1 MIFSRAPLRISIGG
15 GGTDLP
21 SYYLKKNGFLIS
33 AAIDKYIYITLGKT
47 FNKKFLLKYSDF
59 EEVNNIKKIKHP
71 LFRETLKDLKIKTP
85 VNISSHADI
94 PAGSG
99 LGSSGCF
106 TVALIKALAEIEG
119 TKMTKKEIAERAC
132 NIEIKKL
139 KEPVGKQDQY
149 SSAFGGLRSYK
160 FMKNGEII
168 IKKINIEPKKLI
180 NFKNSLSI
188 YFTGILRNSYDIL
201 KTQDKKTKIMDKDMI
216 SNLDRVK
223 EMGMNTKHI
232 LEKGNLQDYGYLL
245 NDHWNHKKKRSS
257 KMTNKFI
264 NRLYDFGLSNGA
276 IGGKLIGAGGGGFL
290 IFFSKNSKQLEQAF
304 KKIKINKVN
313 FKFDFE
319 GVKLL
324 SI

>member
-33 AAIDKYIYITLGKT
+33 AAIDKYIYITLGQT

-94 PAGSG
+94 PSGSG

-119 TKMTKKEIAERAC
+119 KKMTKKEIAERAC

-160 FMKNGEII
+160 FMKTGEII
-168 IKKINIEPKKLI
+168 VKKINIKPKKLI

-201 KTQDKKTKIMDKDMI
+201 KTQDQKTKIMDKDMI
-216 SNLDRVK
+216 LNLDRVK
-223 EMGMNTKHI
+223 EMGMDTKYI

-264 NRLYDFGLSNGA
+264 NRLYDFGLNNGA

-290 IFFSKNSKQLEQAF
+290 IFFSKNSKQLDQAF

-324 SI
+324 SL

>member
-33 AAIDKYIYITLGKT
+33 AAIDKYIYITLGQT

-94 PAGSG
+94 PSGSG

-119 TKMTKKEIAERAC
+119 KKMTKKEIAERAC

-160 FMKNGEII
+160 FMKTGEII
-168 IKKINIEPKKLI
+168 VKKINIKPKKLI

-201 KTQDKKTKIMDKDMI
+201 KTQDQKTKIMDKDMI
-216 SNLDRVK
+216 LNLDRVK
-223 EMGMNTKHI
+223 EMGMDTKYI

-264 NRLYDFGLSNGA
+264 NRLYDFGLNNGA

-290 IFFSKNSKQLEQAF
+290 IFFSKNSKQLDQAF

>member
-33 AAIDKYIYITLGKT
+33 AAIDKYIYITLGQT

-71 LFRETLKDLKIKTP
+71 LFRETLKDLKVKTP

-94 PAGSG
+94 PSGSG

-119 TKMTKKEIAERAC
+119 KKMTKKEIAERAC

-168 IKKINIEPKKLI
+168 VKKINIKPKKLI

-201 KTQDKKTKIMDKDMI
+201 KTQDQKTKIMDKDMI
-216 SNLDRVK
+216 LNLDRVK
-223 EMGMNTKHI
+223 EMGIDTKYI

-257 KMTNKFI
+257 RMTNKFI
-264 NRLYDFGLSNGA
+264 DRLYDFGLNNGA

-290 IFFSKNSKQLEQAF
+290 IFFSKNSKQLDQAF

-324 SI
+324 SL

>member
-168 IKKINIEPKKLI
+168 TKKINNKPKKLI

-216 SNLDRVK
+216 LNLDRVK
-223 EMGMNTKHI
+223 EMGMNTKYI

-245 NDHWNHKKKRSS
+245 NDHWNYKKKRSS

-264 NRLYDFGLSNGA
+264 NKLYDFGLSNGA